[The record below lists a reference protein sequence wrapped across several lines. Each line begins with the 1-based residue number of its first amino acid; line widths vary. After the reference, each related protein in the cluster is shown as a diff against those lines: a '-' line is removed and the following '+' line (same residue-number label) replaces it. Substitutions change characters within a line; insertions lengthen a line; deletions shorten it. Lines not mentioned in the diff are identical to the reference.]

1 MTQHSKMFNASNLG
15 LYIFRL
21 GLVTVLALFGSVNV
35 QAADTDESGVQLS
48 MIDQPGARSEAK
60 EELKALE
67 EEYINDVISALN
79 RKHTGP
85 DFSNDDVYADHLVLI
100 MEGKTQHGKPN
111 FADEDVYVDHLVEIL
126 MK

>member
-1 MTQHSKMFNASNLG
+1 MKNHIKMINTAKPGSCFSMLG
-15 LYIFRL
+15 LLAVL
-21 GLVTVLALFGSVNV
+21 GLLASFNI
-35 QAADTDESGVQLS
+35 QAAETDESGVQLS
-48 MIDQPGARSEAK
+48 MIDQSSARSEAK

-67 EEYINDVISALN
+67 EEYINDVIGALN

-100 MEGKTQHGKPN
+100 MEGKTQHGEPN
-111 FADEDVYVDHLVEIL
+111 FADEEVYVDHLVEIL